1 MPKSGPNQTLHLP
14 VPREPSAAAT
24 TTSVHPPPPPALAC
38 CPPFPN
44 SQLDLIKFVKGAK

>member
-14 VPREPSAAAT
+14 REPSAAGAAT
-24 TTSVHPPPPPALAC
+24 TTSVHPPPPPVLAC